1 MLVVS
6 SEYLRCPGRLPC
18 LGIAPVPS
26 FYPSNHSRRQY
37 PVLLPIADSRPTV
50 IQQVACIR
58 EAYENKYGR
67 SLAKTIQKK
76 FHGNMEDGLLS
87 LLFDPIEN
95 FARGLK
101 AAFHGMGTDKV
112 GLVEGSASPIL
123 GNAEMSAIYILSLA
137 RDRRNFALSRFTCAA
152 HSSRTDG

>member
-1 MLVVS
+1 MKIWALAPLS
-6 SEYLRCPGRLPC
+6 SFCAHNCSLPS
-18 LGIAPVPS
+18 IDA
-26 FYPSNHSRRQY
+26 YAT
-37 PVLLPIADSRPTV
+37 LLH
-50 IQQVACIR
+50 QVACIR

-76 FHGNMEDGLLS
+76 FHGKMEDGLLS

-112 GLVEGSASPIL
+112 
-123 GNAEMSAIYILSLA
+123 
-137 RDRRNFALSRFTCAA
+137 
-152 HSSRTDG
+152 